1 MRSPSFL
8 HSRRFQEAEGI
19 SLISKLTL
27 MFIGAAI
34 GLALIT
40 LLREDKINITE
51 VLVMSL
57 VIAIIGTLISL
68 LISRRGEQH
77 VWK

>member
-1 MRSPSFL
+1 MRSPFFL

-27 MFIGAAI
+27 MFIGAVI

-40 LLREDKINITE
+40 LLRDDKINITE